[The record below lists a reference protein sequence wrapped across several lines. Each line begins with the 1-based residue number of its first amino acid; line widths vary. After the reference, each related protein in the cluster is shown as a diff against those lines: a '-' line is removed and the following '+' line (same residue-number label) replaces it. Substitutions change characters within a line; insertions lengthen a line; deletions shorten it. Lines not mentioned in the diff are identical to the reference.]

1 MVAVPVVQ
9 GEREYT
15 CSSLGAL
22 CCHTVV
28 LKGSSAAYGES
39 LRLCNSDFAA
49 NAAVFEVALTQ
60 LASWPHG
67 APTACPCLAAGYQ
80 APDVVLDVR
89 HPLDNTDGHRCAA
102 LAGPRHIHA
111 LDVAG

>member
-1 MVAVPVVQ
+1 MQ
-9 GEREYT
+9 QLG
-15 CSSLGAL
+15 SSLLPHRRPQGQQR
-22 CCHTVV
+22 
-28 LKGSSAAYGES
+28 GFES
-39 LRLCNSDFAA
+39 LRLWNSDFAA